1 MAFFVGSPGSKGV
14 RAILALWRRQY
25 GLGVSRRV
33 PLARTPPV
41 FSRGY
46 YRLYVYRRQAGGI
59 LERFVDFWEVVV
71 EWGFGLSYNSRFSIL
86 QFLHFFR
93 FWSPA
98 SPPYLYTME
107 WPPRPPHEWR

>member
-1 MAFFVGSPGSKGV
+1 MRTVF
-14 RAILALWRRQY
+14 ALWRRQF

-46 YRLYVYRRQAGGI
+46 YLELSPGIEGGI
-59 LERFVDFWEVVV
+59 LERFVDFWEVV
-71 EWGFGLSYNSRFSIL
+71 EWGLGLSYNQGFSIL
-86 QFLHFFR
+86 QFLQFCN

-98 SPPYLYTME
+98 PPPSPQVANRTVSH
-107 WPPRPPHEWR
+107 RTHV